1 MLYIIIAVL
10 TVLVDQLTKYL
21 YASVYNAP
29 TVTLIDR
36 ILGLEYVE
44 NKGAAWGIFAD
55 NQIALYIISAIMT
68 VGMIVCFV
76 IFYKRMS
83 KLLRIALALIIA
95 GAIGNMI
102 DRFCL
107 GYVRDMIAFLFID
120 FPVFNVA
127 DAAITCGG
135 ALMIVD
141 VIFFKE
147 KDLNDSIDSGDHA

>member
-36 ILGLEYVE
+36 VLGLEYVE

-83 KLLRIALALIIA
+83 KLLRGPDAGKHLDIILAPNDGVAGGIREALAA
-95 GAIGNMI
+95 G
-102 DRFCL
+102 
-107 GYVRDMIAFLFID
+107 GYTAMPLLTGRTRRARRSMPSATGSRPSRSTRIRNSWLPRPSA
-120 FPVFNVA
+120 
-127 DAAITCGG
+127 
-135 ALMIVD
+135 
-141 VIFFKE
+141 
-147 KDLNDSIDSGDHA
+147 